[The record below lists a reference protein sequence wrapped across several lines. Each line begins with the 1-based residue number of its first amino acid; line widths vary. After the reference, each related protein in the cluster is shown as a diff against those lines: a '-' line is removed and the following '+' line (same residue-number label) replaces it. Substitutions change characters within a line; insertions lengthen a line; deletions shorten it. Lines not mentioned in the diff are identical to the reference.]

1 MFEKFNKSWA
11 LFQASAAVLR
21 SDKHLIVFP
30 IFSAFASLIITAT
43 FFIPAGLYAWTHHWF
58 NVSAHSAASGAN
70 IDAQLH
76 SPIGYAIMFLFYLT
90 QYVVVFFANTALVGA
105 AIIRLRGGKPTLQ
118 DGFGLAMNHFSAI
131 FGYAL
136 LASTVGMVMR
146 TIAERAGILG
156 RLGLGLFGLA
166 WNVATYLVAPILIM
180 ENVGP
185 IDAVRRSTALLKQT
199 WGEQIVGNVGISY
212 VSSMFALLLTCCFV
226 PLLILGISMESL
238 PIIIGSVALFVLAIT
253 ALSLIQAALSGIYT
267 AVVYL
272 YAAEGYTGGPFRP
285 ELIYDAFRRK

>member
-58 NVSAHSAASGAN
+58 NVSSHSAASGAN

-118 DGFGLAMNHFSAI
+118 DGFGLAMNHFGAI

-156 RLGLGLFGLA
+156 RLRPGLVRPGVERGDVPGRA
-166 WNVATYLVAPILIM
+166 HSDYGKRRPDRRGSTQHVPAQAD
-180 ENVGP
+180 VGRA
-185 IDAVRRSTALLKQT
+185 DRRQCRH
-199 WGEQIVGNVGISY
+199 Q
-212 VSSMFALLLTCCFV
+212 
-226 PLLILGISMESL
+226 L
-238 PIIIGSVALFVLAIT
+238 PFPACSR
-253 ALSLIQAALSGIYT
+253 SC
-267 AVVYL
+267 
-272 YAAEGYTGGPFRP
+272 
-285 ELIYDAFRRK
+285 